1 MQSGFRIDLQALRGV
16 AVLLVLLYHADLFLP
31 GGYLGVDV
39 FFVISGYLITGLV
52 ARALGRG
59 EFSFAEFYYR
69 RAKRLLPA
77 AYVTFLV
84 TGLLAPVVLNDAEL
98 RDFFAQLIGA
108 LTFSSNVVLF
118 LQSGYFEGAAD
129 LKPLLHIWSLSIEE
143 QYYFLLPAALVFLPQ
158 RFRLPAISLVVGLSA
173 LACFVLLDYKPIAT
187 FYLLPTRAWELGLG
201 SILALMPRNSA
212 GPGVWS
218 RWLFWPATSALL
230 LVPLFPLPGSHP
242 GLNAALVCLA
252 TVIVIARR
260 HPDAGQSAL
269 VRGLARVGDISYSL
283 YLAHWPVFAF
293 LKNAS
298 VSSVGLWERCL
309 ALVLSVVLGYCLY
322 RFVERPIRE
331 MPLKGTRA
339 QLAGVIAVS
348 TALVVLPLLLS
359 RAFVTEQDFAHIRRP
374 NDGFSAVCISAGR
387 FELKAECRSADK
399 PAVMVW
405 GDSYAM
411 HLVPG
416 VVDTSRG
423 GVAQATMGNCGP
435 VLDMAPTSDVF
446 YTRHWA
452 ASCIAYNRQV
462 FEHVRGAAEIEIV
475 VLASSFRQYL
485 MSHDGRRVWRLL
497 TVDATG
503 NAQESAVGEAL
514 FIEYFTA
521 TVEALRAAGKRVV
534 VVGPTPSAGFNV
546 GACLERRAKQKLVLG
561 APTDDCTV
569 PHAQHLEAN
578 GAVIGFLDRLERAA
592 DVGVI
597 RLDEHLCSAGSC
609 RVTSGEAILYV
620 DAGHLTHEGSVAIA
634 REMRLGE
641 LIEQLAR

>member
-1 MQSGFRIDLQALRGV
+1 MQSGFRVDLQALRGV
-16 AVLLVLLYHADLFLP
+16 AVLLVLFYHADLFLP

-52 ARALGRG
+52 VRALERG
-59 EFSFAEFYYR
+59 EFSFGEFYYR

-77 AYVTFLV
+77 AYVTFLA
-84 TGLLAPVVLNDAEL
+84 TGLLAPVILNDAEL

-158 RFRLPAISLVVGLSA
+158 RFRLPVISLVVALSA
-173 LACFVLLDYKPIAT
+173 LACFVLISYKPIAT

-201 SILALMPRNSA
+201 SILALMPRTSA
-212 GPGVWS
+212 GLGVWS
-218 RWLFWPATSALL
+218 QRLFWPAIGLLL
-230 LVPLFPLPGSHP
+230 LVPLFPLPGPHP
-242 GLNAALVCLA
+242 GWNAVLVCVA

-260 HPDAGQSAL
+260 HPGAGQSAL
-269 VRGLARVGDISYSL
+269 VRGLAHVGDISYSL

-322 RFVERPIRE
+322 RFVERPIRS
-331 MPLKGTRA
+331 MPLKGTRV
-339 QLAGVIAVS
+339 QLAGVLGVS
-348 TALVVLPLLLS
+348 AALVLVPLLLS
-359 RAFVTEQDFAHIRRP
+359 RAFVTEQDFAHIRRA
-374 NDGFSAVCISAGR
+374 NDGFSAVCISEGSFAP
-387 FELKAECRSADK
+387 KAECRSADK
-399 PAVMVW
+399 PSVMVW

-411 HLVPG
+411 HLVSG
-416 VVDTSRG
+416 VVATSRG

-435 VLDMAPTSDVF
+435 ILDLAPISDVF

-452 ASCIAYNRQV
+452 ESCLAYNRQV
-462 FEHVRGAAEIEIV
+462 FEHVRGSEIEVV
-475 VLASSFRQYL
+475 VLASPFRQYL
-485 MSHDGRRVWRLL
+485 ASHDGRRLWRVIA
-497 TVDATG
+497 VDAAG
-503 NAQESAVGEAL
+503 KARESEVGEAL
-514 FIEYFTA
+514 LIEHFAA

-578 GAVIGFLDRLERAA
+578 GAVIGFLDKLERAA
-592 DVGVI
+592 DVAVI

-609 RVTSGEAILYV
+609 RVTSGGTILYV
-620 DAGHLTHEGSVAIA
+620 DAGHLTHDGAVAIA

>member
-1 MQSGFRIDLQALRGV
+1 MI
-16 AVLLVLLYHADLFLP
+16 
-31 GGYLGVDV
+31 
-39 FFVISGYLITGLV
+39 
-52 ARALGRG
+52 
-59 EFSFAEFYYR
+59 
-69 RAKRLLPA
+69 
-77 AYVTFLV
+77 
-84 TGLLAPVVLNDAEL
+84 LNDAEL

-143 QYYFLLPAALVFLPQ
+143 QYYFLLPATLVFLPQ
-158 RFRLPAISLVVGLSA
+158 RFRLRAISLVVALSA
-173 LACFVLLDYKPIAT
+173 VACFVLISYKPIAT

-201 SILALMPRNSA
+201 SVLALMPRTSA
-212 GPGVWS
+212 GLGVWGQ
-218 RWLFWPATSALL
+218 RLFWPAMGVLL
-230 LVPLFPLPGSHP
+230 LVPLFPLPGPHP
-242 GLNAALVCLA
+242 GWNAALVCVA

-269 VRGLARVGDISYSL
+269 VRGLAHVGDISYSL

-322 RFVERPIRE
+322 RFVERPIRS

-339 QLAGVIAVS
+339 QLAGVLGVS
-348 TALVVLPLLLS
+348 AALVVVPLLLS
-359 RAFVTEQDFAHIRRP
+359 RAFVTEQDFAHIRRA
-374 NDGFSAVCISAGR
+374 NDGFSAVCRAEGR
-387 FELKAECRSADK
+387 FVPKTECRSADF
-399 PAVMVW
+399 PEVLVW

-411 HLVPG
+411 HLVSG
-416 VVDTSRG
+416 VVDTSSRA
-423 GVAQATMGNCGP
+423 VAQATMGNCGP
-435 VLDMAPTSDVF
+435 VLNLAPISDVF
-446 YTRHWA
+446 YGRRWA
-452 ASCIAYNRQV
+452 ESCVAYNQQV
-462 FEHVRGAAEIEIV
+462 FQHVLGSEGIEIV
-475 VLASSFRQYL
+475 VLSSVFRKYL
-485 MSHDGRRVWRLL
+485 TKHDVWGKGSWGLFK
-497 TVDATG
+497 TDTTG
-503 NAQESAVGEAL
+503 LGEESAVSESAL
-514 FIEYFTA
+514 IEHFAA
-521 TVEALRAAGKRVV
+521 TVEALRAVGKRVV

-578 GAVIGFLDRLERAA
+578 GAVIGFLDNLERAA
-592 DVGVI
+592 DVEVI

-609 RVTSGEAILYV
+609 RVTSGDTILYV

>member
-1 MQSGFRIDLQALRGV
+1 MQSGFRVDLQALRGV
-16 AVLLVLLYHADLFLP
+16 AVLLVLFYHADMLLP

-52 ARALGRG
+52 CRALERG
-59 EFSFAEFYYR
+59 EFSFGEFYYR

-77 AYVTFLV
+77 AYVTLLV
-84 TGLLAPVVLNDAEL
+84 TGLLAPVILNDAEL

-143 QYYFLLPAALVFLPQ
+143 QYYFLLPAALVLLPQ
-158 RFRLPAISLVVGLSA
+158 RFRLPAISLVVALSA
-173 LACFVLLDYKPIAT
+173 VACFVLISYKPIAT

-201 SILALMPRNSA
+201 SILALMPRTS
-212 GPGVWS
+212 GGLGVWS
-218 RWLFWPATSALL
+218 RRLFWPAMGLL
-230 LVPLFPLPGSHP
+230 FLVPLFPLPGPHP
-242 GLNAALVCLA
+242 GWNAVLVCLA
-252 TVIVIARR
+252 TVMLIARR
-260 HPDAGQSAL
+260 HPDAGKSAL
-269 VRGLARVGDISYSL
+269 VRGLAHVGDISYSL

-293 LKNAS
+293 LKNAT
-298 VSSVGLWERCL
+298 VSSLGLSERCA

-322 RFVERPIRE
+322 RFVERPIRS

-339 QLAGVIAVS
+339 QLAGVLGVS
-348 TALVVLPLLLS
+348 AALVVVPLLLS
-359 RAFVTEQDFAHIRRP
+359 RAFVTEQDFAHIRRA
-374 NDGFSAVCISAGR
+374 NDGFSAGCISEGSFAP
-387 FELKAECRSADK
+387 KAECRSADK
-399 PAVMVW
+399 PSVMVW

-411 HLVPG
+411 HLVSG
-416 VVDTSRG
+416 VVATSRG

-435 VLDMAPTSDVF
+435 VLDLAPISDVF

-452 ASCIAYNRQV
+452 ESCLAYNQQV
-462 FEHVRGAAEIEIV
+462 FQHVRGASEIEVV
-475 VLASSFRQYL
+475 VLASPFRQYL
-485 MSHDGRRVWRLL
+485 TSHDGRRSWRLL
-497 TVDATG
+497 AVDA
-503 NAQESAVGEAL
+503 ADKVQESEVGEAL
-514 FIEYFTA
+514 LIEHFAA
-521 TVEALRAAGKRVV
+521 TVEALRSAGKRVV

-546 GACLERRAKQKLVLG
+546 GACLERLAKQKLVLG

-578 GAVIGFLDRLERAA
+578 GAVIGFLDKLERAA
-592 DVGVI
+592 DVAVI

-609 RVTSGEAILYV
+609 RVKSGDTILYV
-620 DAGHLTHEGSVAIA
+620 DAGHLTYEGSVAIA
-634 REMRLGE
+634 RELRLGA